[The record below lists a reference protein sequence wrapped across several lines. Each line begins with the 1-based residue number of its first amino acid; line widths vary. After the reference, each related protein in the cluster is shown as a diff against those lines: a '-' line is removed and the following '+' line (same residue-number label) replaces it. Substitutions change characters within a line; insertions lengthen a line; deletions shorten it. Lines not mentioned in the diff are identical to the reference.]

1 MRKGACILLVFL
13 TLTLGDIFSNGGRDE
28 SYSIRR
34 AYIDVLGVF
43 PTVEEID
50 WYCVYNKL
58 GYQLAVEW
66 LIRSPRRLGQP
77 VVSAQELK
85 SKLLSAEYTNNA
97 KQPLTLESLHK
108 AIFYFIG
115 ENYSTDPE
123 NLREAKIKFINYAK
137 LEANG
142 ELDVVDRMTSQL
154 MSRTTN
160 LKEANQ
166 ILAYLRPRLEALP
179 EDEAWLQTLD
189 ELLTFEDICNK

>member
-1 MRKGACILLVFL
+1 
-13 TLTLGDIFSNGGRDE
+13 
-28 SYSIRR
+28 
-34 AYIDVLGVF
+34 VLGVF